1 MYVMCVSDINGKQ
14 KRVLGP
20 LELEVQMVVSCHM
33 GAGNQTQVL
42 EEQQVLL
49 TTEPSPQ
56 LLSSSPTPLPLK
68 QAIRAS
74 KMAQWI

>member
-1 MYVMCVSDINGKQ
+1 MYGMYISDINGNQ

-68 QAIRAS
+68 QAIRAH